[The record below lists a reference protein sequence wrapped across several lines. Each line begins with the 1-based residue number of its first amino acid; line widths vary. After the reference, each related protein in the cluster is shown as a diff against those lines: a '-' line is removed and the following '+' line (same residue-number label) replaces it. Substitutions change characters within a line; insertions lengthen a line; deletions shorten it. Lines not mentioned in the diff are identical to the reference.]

1 MLSRALKMVAD
12 LFVKAKPRRDIAVLI
27 DGIKKQLVEVAERRA
42 RYRIDD
48 SLAKPV
54 TPTSSDIDSRLA
66 AMYHEVSQLIGIDE
80 SRGQVMCMLS
90 CSYQRGNNND
100 LPDASYN
107 NSIKKVSVVGVGG
120 LGKTTLVKAVYEK
133 LKNEFDCGAFV
144 PVGRNPDLRVLFKD
158 ILLDLDKVNYKDL
171 NMPILEARHL
181 INEIRDFLKDKRY
194 VASPALY
201 IIHSTASK

>member
-54 TPTSSDIDSRLA
+54 APTSSAINPRLA
-66 AMYHEVSQLIGIDE
+66 VMYHEVGQLIGIDE
-80 SRGQVMCMLS
+80 SRDQVMSMLS
-90 CSYQRGNNND
+90 CSDQRGNNTD
-100 LPDASYN
+100 LPDASCN

-133 LKNEFDCGAFV
+133 LKNEFYCGAFV
-144 PVGRNPDLRVLFKD
+144 PVGRNPDL
-158 ILLDLDKVNYKDL
+158 
-171 NMPILEARHL
+171 M
-181 INEIRDFLKDKRY
+181 
-194 VASPALY
+194 
-201 IIHSTASK
+201 